1 MPKAPLT
8 FQMRECQIEN
18 MSGNAI
24 QIKHLPELESPTLIA
39 GFEGW
44 GNALGVSKAM
54 VSYLIRK
61 LKAQFFA
68 KINPD
73 PFYRYDDSRPLVN
86 IEGGALRSVIPP
98 GGSFYAVHNKSKG
111 GDLVILK
118 ANEPNLRWLH
128 FADELFSLCERL
140 GVKTFISLGS
150 MYDNVLHTDRII
162 SGVASSKELVSK
174 MEEKNVMPIN
184 YRGPS
189 AIHSTLHSEGQKRGI
204 QCISLWCHC
213 PYYLEG
219 TTHFGLMAH
228 LGSLLSFLVGFTLD
242 TEEIEAS
249 WKELNKH
256 IQELVEKTPE
266 LDAMINE
273 LRKAKVRGS
282 WASMKESERKGEKVI
297 RLADF
302 LKPR

>member
-1 MPKAPLT
+1 
-8 FQMRECQIEN
+8 
-18 MSGNAI
+18 
-24 QIKHLPELESPTLIA
+24 
-39 GFEGW
+39 
-44 GNALGVSKAM
+44 
-54 VSYLIRK
+54 
-61 LKAQFFA
+61 
-68 KINPD
+68 
-73 PFYRYDDSRPLVN
+73 
-86 IEGGALRSVIPP
+86 
-98 GGSFYAVHNKSKG
+98 
-111 GDLVILK
+111 
-118 ANEPNLRWLH
+118 
-128 FADELFSLCERL
+128 
-140 GVKTFISLGS
+140 
-150 MYDNVLHTDRII
+150 
-162 SGVASSKELVSK
+162 
-174 MEEKNVMPIN
+174 MEERNVMPIN

-219 TTHFGLMAH
+219 TTHFGLLAH

-282 WASMKESERKGEKVI
+282 WASMKGSERKDEKVI